1 MATEPPA
8 TAEEPAEQPL
18 TYKTHVLKVSIH
30 CEGCKRKVKKV
41 LLSIEGVY
49 KADIDAK
56 QQKVTV
62 TGNVEADALLKK
74 LIKSNKHAELWPQP
88 PQRKEKKQKKS
99 KKKEKQTDPDS
110 SHDEDAPGGGPE
122 PDKPP
127 VKAEVVHEPAKIS
140 GGGGGVPVKVSGGAV
155 RFSEVEAKN
164 SVVGGG
170 QVVGGAVKFSD
181 VGAKTGSGGNV
192 VEVKVE
198 GKKPETG
205 PAGSQSPA
213 AEKKGGG
220 GESDDCTEKSGGNG
234 SNGKKK
240 KKKGQKVVFE
250 GEPSSGGAAAS
261 TMPPPNHYGGGPP
274 QVHLSPPSHHG
285 HQYPPPPHHYFA
297 PPQPHQPVY
306 AVSYNTA
313 HPTSSYTTSYYT
325 SPQPH
330 SYAYAYSRPETEPQ
344 PPDFESYPRQLPL
357 DSDSYPRQPLDSFEL
372 FSDENPNGCSI
383 M

>member
-1 MATEPPA
+1 MHLIFPCSSSP
-8 TAEEPAEQPL
+8 
-18 TYKTHVLKVSIH
+18 
-30 CEGCKRKVKKV
+30 
-41 LLSIEGVY
+41 GVY

-74 LIKSNKHAELWPQP
+74 LIKSNKHAELWPEP
-88 PQRKEKKQKKS
+88 PQQKEKKHKKS
-99 KKKEKQTDPDS
+99 KKKEKQIDPDS
-110 SHDEDAPGGGPE
+110 CNDEDAPGGGPE
-122 PDKPP
+122 PDNPP
-127 VKAEVVHEPAKIS
+127 VKAEVVHEHAKIS
-140 GGGGGVPVKVSGGAV
+140 GGGVPVKVSGGGAV
-155 RFSEVEAKN
+155 RFSEVGAKN
-164 SVVGGG
+164 SVVTGG
-170 QVVGGAVKFSD
+170 QVVGGGGAVKFSD
-181 VGAKTGSGGNV
+181 GVAKTGGGGNV
-192 VEVKVE
+192 VEMKVE

-205 PAGSQSPA
+205 LAGSQSPA
-213 AEKKGGG
+213 AEKKGGA

-240 KKKGQKVVFE
+240 KKKGQKVGFE

-261 TMPPPNHYGGGPP
+261 TMPPPNHYGGGPPQVNLSPPRHHGGPP

-330 SYAYAYSRPETEPQ
+330 SYAYTYSRPETEPQ
-344 PPDFESYPRQLPL
+344 PADFESYPRQLPI

-372 FSDENPNGCSI
+372 FSDENPNGCLI